1 MEQLPWFKDLERKCP
16 AIFWGSGYIC
26 EKICPPI
33 QIIPSVISLL
43 AMPESILSLAR
54 RYSVLRHTDEAWR
67 LLAAKRAPLI
77 LACAEQLFQ
86 QVGKSVSLEDAVQL
100 LAKSFE
106 EFRNDTAM
114 DIGEDV
120 YALARQEWRSWLKR
134 GLIVEKNHAVFAT
147 DALQKVIAFIK
158 DLAEPAFMTSTASR
172 LETVQAEIEKVFH
185 ALNPNQEQRAAAI
198 SAQIAVLES
207 ELARVQQGDFHILSD
222 EEAEEKIRNIYQ
234 LSMSL
239 HNDFRRVEDSYRRM
253 DGELRENII
262 RSQYHRGEIVTELL
276 DSHAQ
281 LINTPEGRVFHS
293 FNQALQR
300 EELDVLQENIR
311 TILDYPVA
319 ERSLTGKQ
327 RGNFYYLTRLLHR
340 EADHVVHAK
349 QRIERDV
356 RSFIQ
361 TGLAAEHHRVGE
373 LLKQIFTAALDI
385 NWQASAI
392 RDTPSVLPPL
402 AVDMPKIHALNRLMI
417 KEIKSEELPA
427 LDYDFAPTDLA
438 DMDMSFWQALDG
450 LDRQA
455 WFSQTLQALHAAATP
470 LTLAELAAVLP
481 PPEDYDM
488 EAIAMWLEMARF
500 CETVSQ
506 TTYETLQL
514 TRAENEIWLFH
525 VPLAYLATTHFEQV
539 SLDDI

>member
-1 MEQLPWFKDLERKCP
+1 
-16 AIFWGSGYIC
+16 
-26 EKICPPI
+26 
-33 QIIPSVISLL
+33 
-43 AMPESILSLAR
+43 MPESVLSLAR
-54 RYSVLRHTDEAWR
+54 RYSILRQSDEAWR

-86 QVGKSVSLEDAVQL
+86 QAGKSVSLEDAVQL

-106 EFRNDTAM
+106 EFRNDAAM

-120 YALARQEWRSWLKR
+120 YALARQEWRNWLKR
-134 GLIVEKNHAVFAT
+134 GLIAEKNHEVFAT

-172 LETVQAEIEKVFH
+172 LETVQAEIGKVFH
-185 ALNPNQEQRAAAI
+185 ALNPDQQQREAAL
-198 SAQIAVLES
+198 SAQIAALED
-207 ELARVQQGDFHILSD
+207 ELARVRQGDFHILSE
-222 EEAEEKIRNIYQ
+222 EEAQEKIRNIYQ

-253 DGELRENII
+253 DAELRENII
-262 RSQYHRGEIVTELL
+262 REQYHRGEIVAELL
-276 DSHAQ
+276 DAHTQ
-281 LINTPEGRVFHS
+281 LISTPEGRVFHS

-300 EELDVLQENIR
+300 EELDTLKDNIR
-311 TILDYPVA
+311 AILDYPVA
-319 ERSLTGKQ
+319 TRSLTGKQ
-327 RGNFYYLTRLLHR
+327 RGNFYYLTRFLQR

-373 LLKQIFTAALDI
+373 LLKQIFSAALDLD
-385 NWQASAI
+385 WQTPAI
-392 RDTPSVLPPL
+392 RDTASVLPPL
-402 AVDMPKIHALNRLMI
+402 APDIPKIHAVNRLMI
-417 KEIKSEELPA
+417 KEIKSGTLSA
-427 LDYDFAPTDLA
+427 LDYDPVPTDLA
-438 DMDMSFWQALDG
+438 DVDISFWQALDG

-455 WFSQTLQALHAAATP
+455 WFSQTLQALHGAPNP

-481 PPEDYDM
+481 PPEEYDM

-500 CETVSQ
+500 CETVSE
-506 TTYETLQL
+506 TEYETLQL
-514 TRAENEIWLFH
+514 TRAENDVWQFRI
-525 VPLAYLATTHFEQV
+525 PLAHLAAAHFAQV
-539 SLDDI
+539 ELDDI